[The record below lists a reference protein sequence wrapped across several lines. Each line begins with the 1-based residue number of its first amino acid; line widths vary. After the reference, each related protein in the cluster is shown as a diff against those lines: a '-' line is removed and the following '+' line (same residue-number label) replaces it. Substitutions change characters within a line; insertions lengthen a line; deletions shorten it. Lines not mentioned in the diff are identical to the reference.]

1 MWFAVEC
8 AIYDDFCCA
17 SNGTLK
23 SVFRGTD
30 SWFERSVRGDF
41 LALGD
46 SVSLKLNLSSV
57 LSSLSHWELVSL
69 TEKEPT
75 LDKLIAP

>member
-1 MWFAVEC
+1 M
-8 AIYDDFCCA
+8 
-17 SNGTLK
+17 SNGILN
-23 SVFRGTD
+23 SLFRGTD
-30 SWFERSVRGDF
+30 SWFALIVMGDF
-41 LALGD
+41 LALCD
-46 SVSLKLNLSSV
+46 SVSLKLSFSSV